1 VKAGGQRE
9 WVGICRAG
17 SSVKE
22 SDLSYKVRRNRN
34 VRPASMENCQSEA
47 KSLGKVL
54 EV

>member
-1 VKAGGQRE
+1 MKAGGPRE
-9 WVGICRAG
+9 WVGIWRAG

-22 SDLSYKVRRNRN
+22 SGLSYKVRRDRN
-34 VRPASMENCQSEA
+34 ARLASMENCQSEA